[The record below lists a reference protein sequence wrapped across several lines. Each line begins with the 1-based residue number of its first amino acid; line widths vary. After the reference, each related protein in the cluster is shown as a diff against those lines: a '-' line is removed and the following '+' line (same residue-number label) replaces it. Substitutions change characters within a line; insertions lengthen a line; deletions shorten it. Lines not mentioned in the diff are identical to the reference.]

1 MAKRTGPTNIYLRN
15 LIVELKRFGNEKGI
29 NLWKRIA
36 EDLNRSTRERREVNI
51 SRINKYTKE
60 GDIVLVPG
68 KVLSM
73 GELNK
78 NVTVAGWRFS
88 KSAEEKI
95 NRKGKAITIQELMK
109 QNPEGKKVRI
119 MG

>member
-1 MAKRTGPTNIYLRN
+1 
-15 LIVELKRFGNEKGI
+15 
-29 NLWKRIA
+29 
-36 EDLNRSTRERREVNI
+36 
-51 SRINKYTKE
+51 
-60 GDIVLVPG
+60 
-68 KVLSM
+68 M

-119 MG
+119 IG

>member
-1 MAKRTGPTNIYLRN
+1 MNFSKIGFASKHNTVLQALNNNRN
-15 LIVELKRFGNEKGI
+15 FCFYFAQIGNRIFG
-29 NLWKRIA
+29 
-36 EDLNRSTRERREVNI
+36 
-51 SRINKYTKE
+51 KYTKE

-119 MG
+119 IG